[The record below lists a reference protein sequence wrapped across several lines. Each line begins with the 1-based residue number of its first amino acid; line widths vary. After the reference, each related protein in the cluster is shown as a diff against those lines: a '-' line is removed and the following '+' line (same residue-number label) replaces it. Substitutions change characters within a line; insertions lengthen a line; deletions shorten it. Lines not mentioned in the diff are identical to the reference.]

1 MLLRLIGAAV
11 GAIGVAVVAIGVWL
25 WPDPGDTD
33 MMGLAV
39 LIAVVVA
46 TFGAL
51 MFGVG
56 LLVYRQGRR
65 RIPDR

>member
-1 MLLRLIGAAV
+1 MLLRLIGAVV
-11 GAIGVAVVAIGVWL
+11 GAIGVAVVAIGVLL
-25 WPDPGDTD
+25 WPDPGSTD

-51 MFGVG
+51 ILGVG

-65 RIPDR
+65 RIPGR